1 MDKNKC
7 LNGWAFR
14 WAEKQAQKGSDAC
27 FLHNVGRNI
36 LYLYQNKA
44 FSENREIGT

>member
-1 MDKNKC
+1 MGIS
-7 LNGWAFR
+7 LGGETG
-14 WAEKQAQKGSDAC
+14 AERKYERSDAC